1 MAGECNERQVRMD
14 EKNNHKQGRSGGK
27 CKVMM
32 GPAASAKAGNPTSGG
47 GINRAT
53 KG

>member
-1 MAGECNERQVRMD
+1 MDCKDHQVRMD
-14 EKNNHKQGRSGGK
+14 ETNNHKQGRSGGK
-27 CKVMM
+27 CKILA
-32 GPAASAKAGNPTSGG
+32 GPASGAKAGNPTSGG